1 VSHEA
6 ILFDVIVVVAGLG
19 SFCSISIVFLFIFR
33 ALFQFFYLLFLD
45 EMNGKNDRDFPIP
58 DEFRV
63 SRDVLTGR
71 WNYTQLAGAIVKGMS
86 DYDSVLPQVTLCMI
100 VLWMFGF
107 NSTFNTLNHSDS
119 FSLIASSMLLC
130 LCQACSHAVSV
141 LIFQPMYVHVFP
153 AF

>member
-1 VSHEA
+1 MSHEA

-19 SFCSISIVFLFIFR
+19 SFCSIFIVFLFIFR
-33 ALFQFFYLLFLD
+33 ALFQSFYLLFLD

-100 VLWMFGF
+100 AFVDVW
-107 NSTFNTLNHSDS
+107 
-119 FSLIASSMLLC
+119 
-130 LCQACSHAVSV
+130 
-141 LIFQPMYVHVFP
+141 FQQHVQHFKSQ
-153 AF
+153 